1 MLKAECEI
9 ILHEKSVHWAKSISR
24 RLHGNGKEFDTESLT
39 ILRDSL
45 REAMGILVS
54 EHTEDLT
61 KVDIRAAD
69 IPGYLNEKLSK
80 KMANVFERDSKEFT
94 VILNDRHPVLPIFNV
109 RKYML
114 VLRA

>member
-9 ILHEKSVHWAKSISR
+9 VLYQKSVDMAASICR
-24 RLHGNGKEFDTESLT
+24 RLHGNGKEFDTEALR
-39 ILRDSL
+39 ILQSAI
-45 REAMGILVS
+45 RENIGILVS

-61 KVDIRAAD
+61 NVDIRSAD
-69 IPGYLNEKLSK
+69 IQGYLNEKLSK

-94 VILNDRHPVLPIFNV
+94 VTLNNKHPVLPIFNV
-109 RKYML
+109 KKYLL